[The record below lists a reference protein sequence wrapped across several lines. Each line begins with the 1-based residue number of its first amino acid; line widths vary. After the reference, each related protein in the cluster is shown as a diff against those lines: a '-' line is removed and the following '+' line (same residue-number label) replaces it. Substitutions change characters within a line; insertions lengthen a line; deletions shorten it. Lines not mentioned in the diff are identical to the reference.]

1 MTEAILVLEDGRV
14 FRGESYGA
22 VGEPANIVLVDP
34 AASRTIDARDTASL
48 SRNNPYAGLTLP
60 GTIVATF
67 LRGRPTVQ
75 DRTLVEGVMA

>member
-1 MTEAILVLEDGRV
+1 MSSKPAEIGRV
-14 FRGESYGA
+14 HNQGRPLE

-34 AASRTIDARDTASL
+34 LATRLIDARDTASL

-60 GTIVATF
+60 GEVVATF

-75 DRTLVEGVMA
+75 DHNLMEAVRV